1 MNQAR
6 GFFGCS
12 ILNNKI
18 HVIGG
23 YLDKNKYSDSV
34 EVYDTENDA
43 WSEGP
48 SLPLPLAFFGCT
60 SNE

>member
-6 GFFGCS
+6 RYFGCS

-18 HVIGG
+18 YVIGG
-23 YLDKNKYSDSV
+23 CLYEDKYSDSV
-34 EVYDTENDA
+34 EVYDTENDV

-48 SLPLPLAFFGCT
+48 SLPIPLAFFGCT
-60 SNE
+60 SNK

>member
-6 GFFGCS
+6 GYFGCS

-18 HVIGG
+18 YVIGG
-23 YLDKNKYSDSV
+23 CYRLHEYTDSV
-34 EVYDTENDA
+34 EVYDTENGV

-48 SLPLPLAFFGCT
+48 SLSLSLSYFACT
-60 SNE
+60 SIE